1 MRIFEITDKN
11 KVVISISGINI
22 NFETEYQ
29 FLINLLLVLIKL
41 KTPARNQKA
50 LRNIEDFKN
59 RIHHFRQSKLLD
71 RLDPDIIELD
81 SKLREMEYTIDT
93 LLTQLIL

>member
-11 KVVISISGINI
+11 KIVIGISDINI
-22 NFETEYQ
+22 NFEAEYQ

-41 KTPARNQKA
+41 KTPARNRKA

-59 RIHHFRQSKLLD
+59 RIHHFRQSNLLD

-81 SKLREMEYTIDT
+81 NKLRKMESTIDA
-93 LLTQLIL
+93 LLSQLLL